1 MTATNAQSVPVL
13 IVGGGSV
20 GLTASILLARHGVR
34 SLVAERHPGTS
45 ILPRAFGA
53 NVRTM
58 EIFRVMGLE
67 EAIQAVEVDVSGRAL
82 LLAMQTLDGPVL
94 ESVPFQTSGDP
105 DDPAWPSPTRVS
117 FIAQDVLDPILVR
130 ALSHAELAEL
140 RFGTEVS
147 GLRSDPAGV
156 TAELTDRRDGTR
168 HVVKADY
175 LIAANGA
182 NSSIREALGI
192 GMTGHDISTEIN
204 VLFEADLSRALGA
217 KRAILYR
224 LRNQWL
230 PHDGLFRNIDGGR
243 RWTMFTRDTGGT
255 RPAHIAEIIRGCA
268 DDPDLEVE
276 IVASGAWR
284 KAALLAARFRTGRV
298 FLAGDAAH
306 WLTPA
311 GGLGM
316 NTGIQGAHNLAWK
329 LAAVLHC
336 WAGPDLLDT
345 YDAEW
350 RPAASHAVELSQR
363 IETTGHRAASKMLGQ
378 MLGTAY
384 QQGAFAR
391 DGTCPPDVADP
402 VADYVPTAR
411 PGHRAPHYLLSSGGC
426 RRSTIDLFDLK
437 FIALSPNKRWCDAA
451 RATGAAL
458 GIPLSA
464 HVIADS
470 AWAAQYGV
478 GPDGAVLVRP
488 DGYVAWRR
496 AEACDDMHGEFHRA
510 VDTVLCRN

>member
-1 MTATNAQSVPVL
+1 MPVL
-13 IVGGGSV
+13 IAGGGSV
-20 GLTASILLARHGVR
+20 GLAASVLLARHGVR

-58 EIFRVMGLE
+58 EIFRVLGLE
-67 EAIQAVEVDVSGRAL
+67 EAIQAVEVDVGGLPL

-94 ESVPFQTSGDP
+94 ESVPFHNSGDP

-117 FIAQDVLDPILVR
+117 FCAQDALDPILVR
-130 ALSHAELAEL
+130 ALGQAELAEL
-140 RFGTEVS
+140 RFGTEIS

-168 HVVKADY
+168 RMVRADY
-175 LIAANGA
+175 LIAADGA
-182 NSSIREALGI
+182 SSSIREALGI
-192 GMTGHDISTEIN
+192 GMTGHDISAEIN

-224 LRNQWL
+224 LHNRWL
-230 PHDGLFRNIDGGR
+230 PDGGLFRNIDGGN
-243 RWTMFTRDTGGT
+243 RWTMFARDPGDA
-255 RPAHIAEIIRGCA
+255 RPAAMAEIIRGCA
-268 DDPDLEVE
+268 GDPGLAVE

-284 KAALLAARFRTGRV
+284 KAALLADRFRAGRV

-306 WLTPA
+306 RLTPA

-329 LAAVLHC
+329 LAAVLHG
-336 WAGPDLLDT
+336 WAGLDLLDT
-345 YDAEW
+345 YETEW
-350 RPAASHAVELSQR
+350 RPAAARAVELSHR

-384 QQGAFAR
+384 QQGAFVR

-402 VADYVPTAR
+402 IADYVPAAR

-426 RRSTIDLFDLK
+426 RRSTLDLFDVK
-437 FIALSPNKRWCDAA
+437 FVALSPSKRWCDAA
-451 RATGAAL
+451 RAAGAAL
-458 GIPLSA
+458 GVPLTA

-470 AWAAQYGV
+470 TWAAQYGV
-478 GPDGAVLVRP
+478 GADGAVLVRP

-496 AEACDDMHGEFHRA
+496 AQACHDMPGELHRA
-510 VDTVLCRN
+510 IETALRRGQARVT